1 MSDVDPQDDSCDD
14 LNWARQIIAAVG
26 KREARRILDDY
37 VAIYENPRVPKKDRE
52 VAENRADALRT
63 RL

>member
-1 MSDVDPQDDSCDD
+1 MSNVDPLDDSSDD

-52 VAENRADALRT
+52 IAECRAKALRS
-63 RL
+63 LM